1 MPLLAFS
8 HGTLL
13 VANRFA
19 PINGAT
25 SNDIP
30 SQVTAESE
38 IQSVISVRPDVPS
51 WVADNISRSLRKHDS
66 QRFESVEALIAA
78 FNTKR

>member
-1 MPLLAFS
+1 M
-8 HGTLL
+8 
-13 VANRFA
+13 

-51 WVADNISRSLRKHDS
+51 WVADIISRSLRKHAS

-78 FNTKR
+78 FNAKR